1 MAGTRSS
8 ARLAANAS
16 SSPQSTQDNV
26 SPAPGDKRK
35 GGTSASGP
43 KSKKG
48 KKNNEKEQTTI
59 EQSTGKLE
67 SKDEAKDVDMKED
80 DPKSSEEQAEPETNG
95 SNANGDTKKEEAQDA
110 AAKPGAQ
117 ESSENAVHTSTERE
131 ESTPSSIL
139 EKGIIYFFFRARVN
153 VDDPSSPDDVARSYM
168 VLRPIPHGTKL
179 GEGPI
184 GDAGKNRLLAL
195 PKKVL
200 PKSPR
205 DRFMTFVEKAN
216 TSMEDIKTNLQAS
229 DYATKT
235 AGTRHA
241 PAVSQGKL
249 ATTRMESSYSTC
261 RLLLLEKAFM
271 QSQKQ
276 GETHIWRISLPF
288 RRKSPMSKKT
298 LVCVNKEATLS
309 APKTRSNPLP
319 QMQACPKVRHILKS
333 QFFQSP
339 LDNHKKLTGFR
350 IMDEFSGRRWMPLHP
365 KLLDYENT
373 QFLLIGHGDNA
384 LDKATAP
391 QPKDQENEKEEPKEE
406 MENLE
411 DEDEKRVEGLNGLY
425 LIVVIVQSYL
435 SSLFST
441 AESG

>member
-16 SSPQSTQDNV
+16 SSPQSTQDNAA
-26 SPAPGDKRK
+26 PAPGDKRK

-43 KSKKG
+43 KAKKG

-67 SKDEAKDVDMKED
+67 SKDESNDVDMEQED
-80 DPKSSEEQAEPETNG
+80 MKPSEEQPEPETNANG
-95 SNANGDTKKEEAQDA
+95 DANGDTKKEEAHNA
-110 AAKPGAQ
+110 AAKPGAP
-117 ESSENAVHTSTERE
+117 ESSENAVDSSIERE
-131 ESTPSSIL
+131 KSTPSSIL

-235 AGTRHA
+235 AGTSHA
-241 PAVSQGKL
+241 PAVSQRKF
-249 ATTRMESSYSTC
+249 AFARMESSYSFC
-261 RLLLLEKAFM
+261 RPLLSERASM
-271 QSQKQ
+271 QSQKR
-276 GETHIWRISLPF
+276 GETHIWHISSPF
-288 RRKSPMSKKT
+288 RRKYPLSKKT
-298 LVCVNKEATLS
+298 SVSVNRGAISS
-309 APKTRSNPLP
+309 APKTQSNRLP
-319 QMQACPKVRHILKS
+319 QMQACPKVRHIRKS
-333 QFFQSP
+333 QFFQSSNLP
-339 LDNHKKLTGFR
+339 GYPR
-350 IMDEFSGRRWMPLHP
+350 
-365 KLLDYENT
+365 
-373 QFLLIGHGDNA
+373 
-384 LDKATAP
+384 KA
-391 QPKDQENEKEEPKEE
+391 DW
-406 MENLE
+406 
-411 DEDEKRVEGLNGLY
+411 V
-425 LIVVIVQSYL
+425 
-435 SSLFST
+435 
-441 AESG
+441 